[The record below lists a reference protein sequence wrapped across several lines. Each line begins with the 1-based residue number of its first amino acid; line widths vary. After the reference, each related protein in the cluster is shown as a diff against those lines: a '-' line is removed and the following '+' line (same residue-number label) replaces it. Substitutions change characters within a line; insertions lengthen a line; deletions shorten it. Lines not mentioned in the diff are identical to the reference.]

1 MKKVQIGIRIETEV
15 AEKLKEIAKKEM
27 RSVNN
32 LIEII
37 LTKYANLK

>member
-1 MKKVQIGIRIETEV
+1 MKKIQIGIRIDAKV